1 MALREEI
8 LKPIK
13 AELDDFA
20 LQYEG
25 VACSGI
31 RLLDDMVLHI
41 AKTKGKQLRP
51 ILVLLV
57 SGAYGRITNKSIK
70 AALAMEMLH
79 VTSLIHD
86 DVVDESLLRRGKQT
100 LNSIWGNKLAV
111 LVGDYLYARVLNI
124 LVEIDDKEILKTIS
138 DVARL
143 MGEGELLQQQNARE
157 YNLTENNYYE
167 VIRKKTAVLFSAC
180 TKIGAIVGGA
190 TAAEMEQMQE
200 FGECLGIAFQIQD
213 DILDY
218 SKTLDTGKTYGND
231 IREQKIT
238 LPLICALQNANETQ
252 QNEIKE
258 IYVKETLQQEEVDKV
273 IQMVADLG
281 GIQKA
286 QDTIDSY
293 MNKACALLEK
303 LQDSEYKKSL
313 LLLVEEIATRKK

>member
-1 MALREEI
+1 
-8 LKPIK
+8 
-13 AELDDFA
+13 
-20 LQYEG
+20 
-25 VACSGI
+25 
-31 RLLDDMVLHI
+31 
-41 AKTKGKQLRP
+41 
-51 ILVLLV
+51 
-57 SGAYGRITNKSIK
+57 
-70 AALAMEMLH
+70 
-79 VTSLIHD
+79 
-86 DVVDESLLRRGKQT
+86 
-100 LNSIWGNKLAV
+100 
-111 LVGDYLYARVLNI
+111 
-124 LVEIDDKEILKTIS
+124 
-138 DVARL
+138 
-143 MGEGELLQQQNARE
+143 
-157 YNLTENNYYE
+157 

-286 QDTIDSY
+286 QDAIDSY

>member
-252 QNEIKE
+252 RNEIKE
-258 IYVKETLQQEEVDKV
+258 IYVKDTLQQEEVDKV

-286 QDTIDSY
+286 QDAIDSY

>member
-286 QDTIDSY
+286 QDAIDSY

>member
-200 FGECLGIAFQIQD
+200 FGECLGIAFQVQD

-218 SKTLDTGKTYGND
+218 SKNLDTGKTYGND

-252 QNEIKE
+252 RNEINE

-273 IQMVADLG
+273 IQMVTDLG

-286 QDTIDSY
+286 QDAIDSY

-313 LLLVEEIATRKK
+313 LLLVDEIASRKK

>member
-143 MGEGELLQQQNARE
+143 MGEGELLQQQN
-157 YNLTENNYYE
+157 NCIKILLN
-167 VIRKKTAVLFSAC
+167 AVKDSAP
-180 TKIGAIVGGA
+180 
-190 TAAEMEQMQE
+190 EEE
-200 FGECLGIAFQIQD
+200 
-213 DILDY
+213 
-218 SKTLDTGKTYGND
+218 S
-231 IREQKIT
+231 
-238 LPLICALQNANETQ
+238 PLRAYL
-252 QNEIKE
+252 KR
-258 IYVKETLQQEEVDKV
+258 
-273 IQMVADLG
+273 
-281 GIQKA
+281 
-286 QDTIDSY
+286 
-293 MNKACALLEK
+293 LEK
-303 LQDSEYKKSL
+303 ND
-313 LLLVEEIATRKK
+313 

>member
-31 RLLDDMVLHI
+31 RLLDDMVLHM

-286 QDTIDSY
+286 QDAIDSY

>member
-286 QDTIDSY
+286 QDAIDSY

-313 LLLVEEIATRKK
+313 LLLVDEIASRKK